1 MLTEKTNETKMENTE
16 TNEAKKEMKEEP
28 SMNQDLLDFW
38 KRFCESGDKCND
50 TCCGFNGV
58 FSPVCTNGVCIIPR
72 PDNSIELAKGYG
84 LIKVKSHE
92 YCEEYECL
100 VFRLYIKKEH
110 GVCSG
115 ELTIINHDSRE
126 TIFSKDLVFYHTDN
140 DQRFIA
146 VFHIKSMGGNLRG
159 LAVFGSAKNSS
170 NCYKP
175 DSVKYSSLY
184 FYSAPYLNEKEISM
198 GGRIIKGSLEIM
210 VESEE
215 DHGMDM

>member
-1 MLTEKTNETKMENTE
+1 MLIEKTNDTKKENTE
-16 TNEAKKEMKEEP
+16 INEIKHEIEEEP
-28 SMNQDLLDFW
+28 SINEDLLDFW

-50 TCCGFNGV
+50 TCCGLNGV
-58 FSPVCTNGVCIIPR
+58 FAPVCTNGVCIIPR

-84 LIKVKSHE
+84 LIKVKSRKHCGDDE
-92 YCEEYECL
+92 YL
-100 VFRLYIKKEH
+100 VFRLYIKKEY
-110 GVCSG
+110 GKCSG
-115 ELTIINHDSRE
+115 
-126 TIFSKDLVFYHTDN
+126 DLVSYHTDN

-146 VFHIKSMGGNLRG
+146 VFHIKSMGGTVRE
-159 LAVFGSAKNSS
+159 LAVFGSEKHPTD
-170 NCYKP
+170 CHKP
-175 DSVKYSSLY
+175 NSVKYSSLY

>member
-1 MLTEKTNETKMENTE
+1 MLIEKTNETKKENTE
-16 TNEAKKEMKEEP
+16 INEIKHEIEEEL
-28 SMNQDLLDFW
+28 SINEDLLDFW

-50 TCCGFNGV
+50 TCCGLNGV
-58 FSPVCTNGVCIIPR
+58 FAPVCTNGVCIIPR

-84 LIKVKSHE
+84 LIKVKSRKHCGDDE
-92 YCEEYECL
+92 YL
-100 VFRLYIKKEH
+100 VFRLYIKKEY
-110 GVCSG
+110 GICSG

-126 TIFSKDLVFYHTDN
+126 TIFSKDLVSYHTDN

-146 VFHIKSMGGNLRG
+146 VFHIKSMGGTVRE
-159 LAVFGSAKNSS
+159 LAVFGSEKHPTD
-170 NCYKP
+170 CHKP
-175 DSVKYSSLY
+175 NSVKYSSLY